1 MPRSLPIVGRASELE
16 LLSAAYARAAA
27 GQPQVML
34 VTGEAGIG
42 KTRLVDELR
51 DRILA
56 ASDGA
61 QVRVGESAPL
71 AGATLAFG
79 PFVAALG
86 DQGEWLLAGD
96 GDGDMLAARHRLFL
110 RVRQLLAGLAEQS
123 PVVLVLEDLHWA
135 DESSRELLEFL
146 AGRLRTERVLV
157 VGTLREEELAAGI
170 RRWLAEL
177 ERRPTVSRIRLGPLA
192 DAEIAGLVARM
203 LPPGSGAD
211 HVATVVRAAEGNPLY
226 ARELAAAG
234 PHVLPPSISEA
245 VLARAAGLDDE
256 ARAVVEQVC
265 VADGGL
271 AHELL
276 AAALPLA
283 EEPLLAAVRQ
293 AVASGLLTSAAGGY
307 ALRHEVIRQVVYAGL
322 TAGERQRLHRRLA
335 EALASRPG
343 SEPGRLARHWQLAD
357 CKDRAAPAAVSAARA
372 AVRARAYPEALGCY
386 ALALELGA
394 WVPEPGP
401 ALLDEAAQTASWAG
415 DPRRA
420 AAWAAQALASPDDA
434 GTVGR
439 ARRLERL
446 GRYQW
451 EAGDLRS
458 AVDSTGQALALL
470 GNAPPSDLQAR
481 ILAAHATLRL
491 QFDGIDAAQPL
502 AERAAAVARHVDAVT
517 AHAESLAT
525 LGIIHGRRG
534 NLDAGLAALRTSFD
548 LARQAGSVEDVAR
561 AATNTMYLLCT
572 AGRFT
577 EALEVARSGRAAT
590 DQLGT
595 PTALTSLLD
604 NNTAAILIY
613 TGRWQEAGQLLDEL
627 VAQSSGYATTL
638 LRLRQLELAVGQGEE
653 RRSADLAAALD
664 KLAEDKPAILGPLH
678 GCLAE
683 QALYAG
689 ELITA
694 ATEVLNGLAAL
705 TGTTRPADEIR
716 LLAAGARVAADL
728 ASLPS
733 PARPVGLG
741 DRWTESAATFED
753 RAHAIA
759 DLHGAGQQELAAW
772 RVLAAAERCRERGTD
787 SRSTWR
793 AAAQAWHE
801 AGQPYREA
809 YARLREAEAA
819 ARAGRRDQAARALA
833 ACEALAGSLPSRP
846 LLTLARDLARRARLT
861 DRSAA
866 DPTSAGLSSA
876 GPTLAGPTLA
886 GPTSAGPTSAGLAPV
901 GEARFDLTGREQE
914 VLAQLARG
922 DSNRQIARALFI
934 SERTVAVHVSRILG
948 KLGVRNRTE
957 AATAGARLGLIS
969 PWPRPA
975 PGKEGIDEPAG

>member
-1 MPRSLPIVGRASELE
+1 
-16 LLSAAYARAAA
+16 LSAGYARAAA

-51 DRILA
+51 DRVLS

-86 DQGEWLLAGD
+86 DQGEWLLAVD
-96 GDGDMLAARHRLFL
+96 GGGDMLAARHRLFL
-110 RVRQLLAGLAEQS
+110 RVLQLLAGLADRS

-135 DESSRELLEFL
+135 DESSRELLGFL
-146 AGRLRTERVLV
+146 AGRLRTEPVLL
-157 VGTLREEELAAGI
+157 VGTLREEELPAGV

-177 ERRPTVSRIRLGPLA
+177 ERRPKVTRLRLGPLA
-192 DAEIAGLVARM
+192 DAEVAGLVATI
-203 LPPGSGAD
+203 LPPGAD
-211 HVATVVRAAEGNPLY
+211 ADRVAAVVRAAEGNPLY

-245 VLARAAGLDDE
+245 VLARVAGLGDE

-271 AHELL
+271 PHELL
-276 AAALPLA
+276 SAALRLA

-293 AVASGLLTSAAGGY
+293 TVASGLLISGVDGY
-307 ALRHEVIRQVVYAGL
+307 ALRHEVIRQVVYTEL
-322 TAGERQRLHRRLA
+322 IAGERQRLHRRLA
-335 EALASRPG
+335 ETLAVRPG
-343 SEPGRLARHWQLAD
+343 SEPGRLAKHWQLAG
-357 CKDRAAPAAVSAARA
+357 CQDRAAPAAVSAARA
-372 AVRARAYPEALGCY
+372 AVRARAYPEALRCY
-386 ALALELGA
+386 TLAVELEA

-401 ALLDEAAQTASWAG
+401 ALLEEAAQTASWAG

-420 AAWAAQALASPDDA
+420 VDWAAQALARSGPVD
-434 GTVGR
+434 R
-439 ARRLERL
+439 ARLLERL

-458 AVDSTGQALALL
+458 AVDSTGQALKLL
-470 GNAPPSDLQAR
+470 GDDSPSELQAR
-481 ILAAHATLRL
+481 VLAAHATLRM
-491 QFDGIDAAQPL
+491 QFEEVDAALPL
-502 AERAAAVARHVDAVT
+502 ATRAAAVASQVNAVS

-525 LGIIHGRRG
+525 LGIIQGRRG
-534 NLDAGLAALRTSFD
+534 ELDAGLTALRTSFD
-548 LARQAGSVEDVAR
+548 LARQAGSADDVAR
-561 AATNTMYLLCT
+561 AASNHMYLLCT

-590 DQLGT
+590 DLLGAST
-595 PTALTSLLD
+595 TLTSVLD
-604 NNTAAILIY
+604 NNTVAILIY
-613 TGRWQEAGQLLDEL
+613 TGRWQEAGPLLDEL
-627 VAQSSGYATTL
+627 VAQSAGYATTF

-653 RRSADLAAALD
+653 QRAADLAAALH
-664 KLAEDKPAILGPLH
+664 KLAEDKPAMLGPLH

-689 ELITA
+689 DLITA
-694 ATEVLNGLAAL
+694 AEEVLNGLAAL
-705 TGTTRPADEIR
+705 ASATLPADEIR
-716 LLAAGARVAADL
+716 LLAAGARIAADFAL
-728 ASLPS
+728 LPG
-733 PARPVGLG
+733 PARPAGLG
-741 DRWTESAATFED
+741 DQWTESAATFAD
-753 RAHAIA
+753 RAQAIA
-759 DLHGAGQQELAAW
+759 DLHGAGQQEVAPW
-772 RVLAAAERCRERGTD
+772 CVLFAAERTRESGTD

-793 AAAQAWHE
+793 AVAQAWHE

-819 ARAGRRDQAARALA
+819 ARTGRRDQAARALA
-833 ACEALAGSLPSRP
+833 ACETLAGSLPSRP

-861 DRSAA
+861 DRSTA
-866 DPTSAGLSSA
+866 DPAGAGL
-876 GPTLAGPTLA
+876 T
-886 GPTSAGPTSAGLAPV
+886 PV

-914 VLAQLARG
+914 VLALLARG

-969 PWPRPA
+969 SRPRPA
-975 PGKEGIDEPAG
+975 PGKEGIDEPPGGPA